1 MSGATLRRAGTT
13 SRHCLTGCHEM
24 CTSCKRRAH
33 ASPAWY
39 LSPRE
44 RFGVSPHPLAA
55 PTEPY
60 RPAFPGRATCAR
72 LGGPLSPRRQ
82 RGADCNGQRLLSQNH
97 GARCVPTLTPRETGM
112 QELTTEEVRGLG
124 HAVGLEIQDPE
135 LTEVTYTLNA
145 LLEDLD
151 HINPPGLDT
160 VEPLPILLP
169 PR

>member
-1 MSGATLRRAGTT
+1 
-13 SRHCLTGCHEM
+13 
-24 CTSCKRRAH
+24 
-33 ASPAWY
+33 
-39 LSPRE
+39 
-44 RFGVSPHPLAA
+44 
-55 PTEPY
+55 
-60 RPAFPGRATCAR
+60 
-72 LGGPLSPRRQ
+72 
-82 RGADCNGQRLLSQNH
+82 
-97 GARCVPTLTPRETGM
+97 M

-151 HINPPGLDT
+151 HIHPPRLET